1 MSDIPDQVEKYVV
14 NKLGPSLTAI
24 DQLLADNSVTVMDGI
39 LILATALG
47 TALEQHT
54 LWPDLE
60 KTIGQR
66 VAAALVERVNIETRE
81 SN

>member
-1 MSDIPDQVEKYVV
+1 MQVTQEQINKYVIE
-14 NKLGPSLTAI
+14 KLGPSLTAI
-24 DQLLADNSVTVMDGI
+24 DNLLADNNVTIMDGI

-66 VAAALVERVNIETRE
+66 VAGALVECVNIDIRE